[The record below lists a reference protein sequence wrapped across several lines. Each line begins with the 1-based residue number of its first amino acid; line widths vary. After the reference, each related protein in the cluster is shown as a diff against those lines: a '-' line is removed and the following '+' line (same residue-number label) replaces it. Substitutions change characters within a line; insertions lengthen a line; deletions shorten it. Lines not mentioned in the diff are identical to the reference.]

1 MMSDCSGRVSG
12 RADGNAT
19 VFSSVNAV
27 IEAALFA
34 AGELPVEAF
43 CAFFDITPAEC
54 ETLLDNMKEEMEA
67 YPSRGLRLARH
78 GNMVQLATPPE
89 LADAVKTLVNPP
101 ASVSLSQALLDTLA
115 VVAYKQPVTRLD
127 VERLRGVNCD
137 YTMQT
142 LAARGLI
149 AEVGRSE
156 GLGRARLYGTT
167 DKFLQHF
174 GMAGLHE
181 LPDASSFRSQAESK
195 PHAIFPSAD
204 GMT

>member
-1 MMSDCSGRVSG
+1 MEETRM
-12 RADGNAT
+12 RAVA
-19 VFSSVNAV
+19 
-27 IEAALFA
+27 EAALFT
-34 AGELPVEAF
+34 AGELPTEAF
-43 CAFFDITPAEC
+43 CAFFNITPGEC
-54 ETLLDNMKEEMEA
+54 ETLLDKIKADMETEEN
-67 YPSRGLRLARH
+67 RGLRLVRH
-78 GNMVQLATPPE
+78 GNIVQLATPPE
-89 LADAVKTLVNPP
+89 LAEDIRKLVNPP
-101 ASVSLSQALLDTLA
+101 AAVSLSQALLDTLA

-167 DKFLQHF
+167 DRFLRHF

-181 LPDASSFRSQAESK
+181 LPSAGETLEESDK
-195 PHAIFPSAD
+195 D
-204 GMT
+204 EEVDV